1 MSTTKCHLS
10 CNFEFMR
17 VAIIETRQT
26 PFKYV
31 HTSSQTKSFLKKNLQ
46 KKKLFQEEKN
56 LKKKKKNCFKPVNVV
71 AINLWFKV
79 SVAYCKIFGG
89 ESILPKQKTLKNF
102 KLKQTSFAIIKLFEG
117 ADQFYQNGIFFII
130 NNSVRLLHDFEVH
143 STEIENN
150 LCAKKLLQ
158 KS

>member
-1 MSTTKCHLS
+1 MQRRKKGIFINQVSPTKCHLS

-46 KKKLFQEEKN
+46 KKKKTVSR
-56 LKKKKKNCFKPVNVV
+56 KRKKNCFEPVNVV

-117 ADQFYQNGIFFII
+117 ADQFYQNGIF
-130 NNSVRLLHDFEVH
+130 L
-143 STEIENN
+143 
-150 LCAKKLLQ
+150 
-158 KS
+158 